1 MEKIIMTKGEF
12 ADLIE
17 VKSLA
22 DAFDALMQTIQAMEA
37 NEDLT
42 VDNLVSLLLGI
53 YGGLADRYNE
63 LITKHGLNE
72 KSIDDIEIRSLDYM
86 GAE

>member
-1 MEKIIMTKGEF
+1 MEKIIMTKREF

-22 DAFDALMQTIQAMEA
+22 DAFDALIQTAQAMEA

-42 VDNLVSLLLGI
+42 ADNLVSLLLGI
-53 YGGLADRYNE
+53 YGGLVDRYNE
-63 LITKHGLNE
+63 IVTKHGLNE
-72 KSIDDIEIRSLDYM
+72 KSIDDIEVR
-86 GAE
+86 

>member
-1 MEKIIMTKGEF
+1 MEKIIMTKREF

-22 DAFDALMQTIQAMEA
+22 DAFDALMQTTQAMEE
-37 NEDLT
+37 NGDLT

-53 YGGLADRYNE
+53 YSGLVDRSNE
-63 LITKHGLNE
+63 LIDKYGLNE
-72 KSIDDIEIRSLDYM
+72 KSIDDIEVK
-86 GAE
+86 

>member
-1 MEKIIMTKGEF
+1 MEKIVMTKREF

-22 DAFDALMQTIQAMEA
+22 DAFDALMQTTQAMEE
-37 NEDLT
+37 NGDLT

-53 YGGLADRYNE
+53 YGGLVVRHNE
-63 LITKHGLNE
+63 FITKHGLNE
-72 KSIDDIEIRSLDYM
+72 KSIDDIEIK
-86 GAE
+86 

>member
-1 MEKIIMTKGEF
+1 MEKIIMTKKEF

-22 DAFDALMQTIQAMEA
+22 DAFDALMQTTQEMEA

-53 YGGLADRYNE
+53 YGGLVVRHNE
-63 LITKHGLNE
+63 LVTKHGLNE
-72 KSIDDIEIRSLDYM
+72 KSIDDIEVK
-86 GAE
+86 

>member
-1 MEKIIMTKGEF
+1 MEKIVMTKREF

-22 DAFDALMQTIQAMEA
+22 DAFDALIQTAQAMEA

-42 VDNLVSLLLGI
+42 ADNLVSLLLGI
-53 YGGLADRYNE
+53 YSGLVDKCNE
-63 LITKHGLNE
+63 MIDKHGLNE
-72 KSIDDIEIRSLDYM
+72 KSIDDIEI
-86 GAE
+86 E

>member
-1 MEKIIMTKGEF
+1 MEKIIMTKREF

-22 DAFDALMQTIQAMEA
+22 DAFDALIQTAQTMEA

-42 VDNLVSLLLGI
+42 ADNLVSLLLGI
-53 YGGLADRYNE
+53 YGGLVDRYNE
-63 LITKHGLNE
+63 MIDKHGLNE
-72 KSIDDIEIRSLDYM
+72 KSIDDIEIK
-86 GAE
+86 

>member
-22 DAFDALMQTIQAMEA
+22 DAFDALIQTTQEMEA
-37 NEDLT
+37 NDDLT
-42 VDNLVSLLLGI
+42 ADNLVSLLLGI
-53 YGGLADRYNE
+53 YGGLVVRHNE
-63 LITKHGLNE
+63 LVTKHGLNE
-72 KSIDDIEIRSLDYM
+72 KSIDDIEIK
-86 GAE
+86 